1 MKLYIGSDHAGY
13 EMKSQIVN
21 YLKSQSYD
29 VEDVG
34 TYSSESVDYPDYA
47 FKVGEAVA
55 RDSQSLG
62 ILICGTGFGMCF
74 AVNKVKGIR
83 AVDVVRADMA
93 PLSRQ
98 HNNANV
104 LCLSGRYVNFND
116 NINIINAF
124 LKASYEGGRHQKRI
138 DKISEYEK

>member
-1 MKLYIGSDHAGY
+1 
-13 EMKSQIVN
+13 MKSQIVN

-29 VEDVG
+29 VKDFG
-34 TYSSESVDYPDYA
+34 THSSESVDYPDYA
-47 FKVGEAVA
+47 FEVGEAVS
-55 RDSQSLG
+55 RDDHSLG
-62 ILICGTGFGMCF
+62 ILVCGTGFGMCF

-83 AVDVVRADMA
+83 AVNVVRADMA
-93 PLSRQ
+93 PLGRQ

-116 NINIINAF
+116 NLNIINAF
-124 LKASYEGGRHQKRI
+124 FKASYEGGRHQKRI